1 MGTTCIVV
9 SFAFWTAGRPVGLV
23 GLRRVVAS
31 SRLFVVVVP
40 RSDGR
45 RKDDSTQLAAIDAIM
60 PTSKM
65 KIPIEM
71 DAIAKIKEAIRA
83 SIH

>member
-1 MGTTCIVV
+1 M
-9 SFAFWTAGRPVGLV
+9 V
-23 GLRRVVAS
+23 GLRRVV
-31 SRLFVVVVP
+31 FVVAEEP

-65 KIPIEM
+65 KIPIEI